1 MLYKNHNVRI
11 SKHKII
17 WEIDNKRY
25 NMKDYKH
32 FDLELLQDRVY
43 GIFTELKSMNDT
55 ELKNYIDES
64 LIEEQIKT
72 DKPLTEEPVKVI
84 IDYIERPMPAHNN
97 VLRDRKFK
105 IGDVFGSM
113 MYKSNK
119 SKGEVKGMKFTNY
132 IYENKMD
139 DVMSFINNECGKKMG
154 RRTFDKH
161 LKYILSTGYDLVGL
175 KNTPNGLAYQL
186 SATIDGGYYVT
197 IPNCQLRDLLLCSNE
212 DMLRLFIIFKD
223 YSKDDTGKF
232 ITMDRGF
239 LARSI
244 GLSDKSTKTLDR
256 ISTMVN
262 GLARLGY
269 IEIKV
274 TNEPYVDKEGNKAYR
289 TVNSYRIRTVE
300 EWEDIKKKASGKKKA
315 SDKK

>member
-1 MLYKNHNVRI
+1 MIFKGHDIRI
-11 SKHKII
+11 SKNKII
-17 WEIDNKRY
+17 YELDNERY
-25 NMKDYKH
+25 NMKNHDDYIKYVTNPIRQELNLESL
-32 FDLELLQDRVY
+32 DLTP
-43 GIFTELKSMNDT
+43 F
-55 ELKNYIDES
+55 IDES
-64 LIEEQIKT
+64 LIEEQIET

-84 IDYIERPMPAHNN
+84 IDYIERPMPAHNK

-105 IGDVFGSM
+105 IGDNFGSM

-119 SKGEVKGMKFTNY
+119 NKGDVKEMEFTNY

-139 DVMSFINNECGKKMG
+139 EVMSFINNECGKRMS

-161 LKYILSTGYDLVGL
+161 LKYIMSTGYGLVEL
-175 KNTPNGLAYQL
+175 KNTPNGLAYKL
-186 SATIDGGYYVT
+186 KAEIDGGYYVT

-223 YSKDDTGKF
+223 YSKGDTEKF

-244 GLSDKSTKTLDR
+244 GLSDKNTKSLLR

-269 IEIKV
+269 IEIKTV
-274 TNEPYVDKEGNKAYR
+274 NERYADKEGNLSYR
-289 TVNSYRIRTVE
+289 TVNSYRVRTVE
-300 EWEDIKKKASGKKKA
+300 EWQEIKKKASGKK
-315 SDKK
+315 

>member
-1 MLYKNHNVRI
+1 MIFKGHDIRI
-11 SKHKII
+11 SKNKII
-17 WEIDNKRY
+17 YELDNERY
-25 NMKDYKH
+25 NMKNHDDYIKYVTNPIRQELNLESL
-32 FDLELLQDRVY
+32 DLTP
-43 GIFTELKSMNDT
+43 F
-55 ELKNYIDES
+55 IDES
-64 LIEEQIKT
+64 LTEEQIET
-72 DKPLTEEPVKVI
+72 EKPLTEEPVKI
-84 IDYIERPMPAHNN
+84 NIDYIERPMPAHNK

-105 IGDVFGSM
+105 IGDNFGSM

-119 SKGEVKGMKFTNY
+119 NEGDVKGMKFTNY

-139 DVMSFINNECGKKMG
+139 EVMSFINNECGKKMS

-161 LKYILSTGYDLVGL
+161 LKYIMSTGYGLVEL

-186 SATIDGGYYVT
+186 SATTDGGYYVT

-223 YSKDDTGKF
+223 YSKGDTDKF

-244 GLSDKSTKTLDR
+244 GLSDKNTKSLLR

-269 IEIKV
+269 IEIKTV
-274 TNEPYVDKEGNKAYR
+274 NERYADKEGNLSYR
-289 TVNSYRIRTVE
+289 TVNSYRVRTVE
-300 EWEDIKKKASGKKKA
+300 EWQEIKKKASGKK
-315 SDKK
+315 